1 MNTLFYMQ
9 EQRLYRFSDG
19 RSEPVTCQAVE
30 QYIGNLQQ
38 IHRKKEWKTQGSG
51 ADFMGIRQEGLDLS
65 DIHPSDSVCTA
76 DGRLVYG
83 ATLQGGAAIQAK
95 PINDLAQAEGLLLR
109 HTDHVRII
117 PPKNTFLDL
126 FGLGGRSPDH
136 PTEEQTKAAAS
147 VLKQHSTNHQ
157 PLKIGYLGGGLYPD
171 PRQKCLY
178 HGTGMW
184 FDAPDWVWVRQDGR
198 KGLYPHLEKP

>member
-1 MNTLFYMQ
+1 MGCLPKCLPFRPYSPVYFDFAETRFPNGILAFRRPQPYAPPYHSLF
-9 EQRLYRFSDG
+9 SGD
-19 RSEPVTCQAVE
+19 AVE
-30 QYIGNLQQ
+30 SQVVGISGG
-38 IHRKKEWKTQGSG
+38 QGHYQFTVRTTNRTLYDDG
-51 ADFMGIRQEGLDLS
+51 
-65 DIHPSDSVCTA
+65 CTT
-76 DGRLVYG
+76 Y
-83 ATLQGGAAIQAK
+83 
-95 PINDLAQAEGLLLR
+95 
-109 HTDHVRII
+109 HVRII

-147 VLKQHSTNHQ
+147 VLKQHSINHQ

-178 HGTGMW
+178 HGTGMR

-198 KGLYPHLEKP
+198 KGLYPHLDKP

>member
-1 MNTLFYMQ
+1 MRAAMPSNPKLSEFRADKATISLPSAQPTAHFNN
-9 EQRLYRFSDG
+9 DG
-19 RSEPVTCQAVE
+19 
-30 QYIGNLQQ
+30 
-38 IHRKKEWKTQGSG
+38 
-51 ADFMGIRQEGLDLS
+51 
-65 DIHPSDSVCTA
+65 CTT
-76 DGRLVYG
+76 Y
-83 ATLQGGAAIQAK
+83 
-95 PINDLAQAEGLLLR
+95 
-109 HTDHVRII
+109 HVRII

-147 VLKQHSTNHQ
+147 VLKQHSINHQ
-157 PLKIGYLGGGLYPD
+157 PLKISYLGGGLYPD

>member
-1 MNTLFYMQ
+1 MRYSYGILAFRRPQPYAPPYHSLF
-9 EQRLYRFSDG
+9 LSFPLAAHAGGD
-19 RSEPVTCQAVE
+19 AVE
-30 QYIGNLQQ
+30 SQVVGISGG
-38 IHRKKEWKTQGSG
+38 QGHYQFTVRTTNRTLYNDG
-51 ADFMGIRQEGLDLS
+51 
-65 DIHPSDSVCTA
+65 CTT
-76 DGRLVYG
+76 Y
-83 ATLQGGAAIQAK
+83 
-95 PINDLAQAEGLLLR
+95 
-109 HTDHVRII
+109 HVRII

-147 VLKQHSTNHQ
+147 VLKQHSINHQ

-198 KGLYPHLEKP
+198 KGLYPHLDKP

>member
-1 MNTLFYMQ
+1 MPAVSALQPPIYFILTSQKPVFPAESL
-9 EQRLYRFSDG
+9 LSDG
-19 RSEPVTCQAVE
+19 LNLMRHLIIPFFLSFPLAAHAGGDAVE
-30 QYIGNLQQ
+30 SQVVGISGG
-38 IHRKKEWKTQGSG
+38 QGHYQFTVRTTNRTLYDDG
-51 ADFMGIRQEGLDLS
+51 
-65 DIHPSDSVCTA
+65 CTT
-76 DGRLVYG
+76 Y
-83 ATLQGGAAIQAK
+83 
-95 PINDLAQAEGLLLR
+95 
-109 HTDHVRII
+109 HVRII

-198 KGLYPHLEKP
+198 KGLYPHLDKP